1 MVGRRQRRE
10 IRTAGRTVPGHYGVA
25 QGEYDAEDDAE
36 HGDAT
41 EAPHAGGT
49 SVGTAVGAA
58 VGAAVGTAVGA
69 VVLAEG
75 DGRLADRAPTA
86 S

>member
-36 HGDAT
+36 HGDGT

-49 SVGTAVGAA
+49 S
-58 VGAAVGTAVGA
+58 VGTAVGA